1 MSKESIYLCC
11 SNVTY
16 FLRKKVWVQE
26 EEMEFLNLENKSFN
40 NFYFFIRAAN
50 QLWDKEKFKLSCEI
64 ASVMW
69 LWDPK
74 NILGAQCVTNG
85 CHLWKMTYH

>member
-1 MSKESIYLCC
+1 
-11 SNVTY
+11 
-16 FLRKKVWVQE
+16 
-26 EEMEFLNLENKSFN
+26 MEFLNLENKSFN
-40 NFYFFIRAAN
+40 NFYFSIRAAN

-85 CHLWKMTYH
+85 CHLWKMTYHYIWSPKKIMTSKDCIHIVPKEP

>member
-1 MSKESIYLCC
+1 
-11 SNVTY
+11 
-16 FLRKKVWVQE
+16 
-26 EEMEFLNLENKSFN
+26 MEFLNLENKSFN

-74 NILGAQCVTNG
+74 NILGAQCVTN
-85 CHLWKMTYH
+85 